1 MKREFRI
8 EIESEG
14 NQAAEEFLNTMK
26 KVAEKAEYEHGITV
40 DVEKIETTETN
51 VDVEQAFERAGQ

>member
-8 EIESEG
+8 QIESEG
-14 NQAAEEFLNTMK
+14 NQAAEEFLNTMR

-40 DVEKIETTETN
+40 DVERIETTETD
-51 VDVEQAFERAGQ
+51 VDLDSAFGRASQ